1 MRFVRLRSPEH
12 EIFSRAMALYAG
24 SFPAHEQREP
34 GSQRSIMGLEEY
46 HFDLIYDGDRFVG
59 LMLYWD
65 APAFKYVEHFCIDPE
80 LRSRQYGQRAL
91 ELLGAEG
98 KTVILEIDPPVDAI
112 SLRRRGF
119 YQRCGYQSNPFPH
132 VHPPYH
138 TGSQGHSLVVMS
150 ALGPLSQGQYDQFN
164 TYLRKTVMGLK

>member
-1 MRFVRLRSPEH
+1 MHFVRIRSPEH
-12 EIFSRAMALYAG
+12 EMFPRAMALYAG

-80 LRSRQYGQRAL
+80 LRSRQYGQGRWSCWGRRA
-91 ELLGAEG
+91 
-98 KTVILEIDPPVDAI
+98 KP
-112 SLRRRGF
+112 
-119 YQRCGYQSNPFPH
+119 
-132 VHPPYH
+132 
-138 TGSQGHSLVVMS
+138 
-150 ALGPLSQGQYDQFN
+150 
-164 TYLRKTVMGLK
+164 